1 MASQDVTIRVFEG
14 DKMARA
20 NSGVNMSLHVDTR
33 YLVYFMYLFS
43 GSDPVAL
50 TSIFASPKMALYR
63 FAIPL
68 V

>member
-1 MASQDVTIRVFEG
+1 
-14 DKMARA
+14 
-20 NSGVNMSLHVDTR
+20 MSLHVDTR

-50 TSIFASPKMALYR
+50 TSIFVSPKMALYR